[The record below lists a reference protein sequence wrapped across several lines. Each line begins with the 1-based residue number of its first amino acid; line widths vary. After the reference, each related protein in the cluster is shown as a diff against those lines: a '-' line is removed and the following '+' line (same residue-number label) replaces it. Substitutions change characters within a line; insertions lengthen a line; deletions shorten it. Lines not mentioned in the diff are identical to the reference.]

1 VVERIGVGLLA
12 AAVNARLKK
21 RVDRPLTREMKGF
34 LVFGLIAGGAW
45 FYFSQPAAPVVQAA
59 PPPVAL
65 QPVSE
70 TDVPMQR
77 NVSGPPAFE
86 VNGYE
91 VRALQAF
98 AIKARVLSIEHY
110 RTGREADL
118 SPTDIAFGWGKMADP
133 TIADKV
139 SISQG
144 GRWYHWRYSGKP
156 PLPVREIETSSANM
170 HLIPAS
176 REVARALSAV
186 DKGQLVSL
194 RGYLVE
200 VRARD
205 GWMWRSSLTREDTG
219 NGSCELV
226 FVQALDFH

>member
-1 VVERIGVGLLA
+1 MGST
-12 AAVNARLKK
+12 AVNAG
-21 RVDRPLTREMKGF
+21 MKGILLFAF
-34 LVFGLIAGGAW
+34 LAGAAW

-59 PPPVAL
+59 PPPVAV

-70 TDVPMQR
+70 TQAPVQR
-77 NVSGPPAFE
+77 NAAVASAFE

-98 AIKARVLSIEHY
+98 AIKGRVLSVEHY
-110 RTGREADL
+110 RSGREADL
-118 SPTDIAFGWGKMADP
+118 APTDIAFGWGRMADP
-133 TIADKV
+133 AIYEQL

-144 GRWYHWRYSGKP
+144 SRWYHWRYSGKA
-156 PLPVREIETSSANM
+156 PLPAREIETSSANM

-176 REVARALSAV
+176 REVARALSSV
-186 DKGQLVSL
+186 SKGQLVSV

-200 VRARD
+200 VRGRD

-226 FVQALDFH
+226 FVQALDLH

>member
-1 VVERIGVGLLA
+1 MKRLLLLA
-12 AAVNARLKK
+12 LAAGA
-21 RVDRPLTREMKGF
+21 
-34 LVFGLIAGGAW
+34 AW
-45 FYFSQPAAPVVQAA
+45 FYFTRTPAPVVLAA

-65 QPVSE
+65 QSASEATAPV
-70 TDVPMQR
+70 QR
-77 NVSGPPAFE
+77 NVSPPATFE

-91 VRALQAF
+91 VRTLQAF
-98 AIKARVLSIEHY
+98 AIKARVLSVEHY

-118 SPTDIAFGWGKMADP
+118 SPIDIAFGWGRMADP
-133 TIADKV
+133 AFYDQL

-144 GRWYHWRYSGKP
+144 GRWYRWRYSGKP
-156 PLPVREIETSSANM
+156 PLPVREIEASSANM

-176 REVARALSAV
+176 REVARALNAV
-186 DKGQLVSL
+186 DKGQIVSL

-200 VRARD
+200 ARARD

-226 FVQALDFH
+226 FVQAVDRY

>member
-1 VVERIGVGLLA
+1 
-12 AAVNARLKK
+12 
-21 RVDRPLTREMKGF
+21 
-34 LVFGLIAGGAW
+34 
-45 FYFSQPAAPVVQAA
+45 
-59 PPPVAL
+59 
-65 QPVSE
+65 
-70 TDVPMQR
+70 
-77 NVSGPPAFE
+77 
-86 VNGYE
+86 
-91 VRALQAF
+91 
-98 AIKARVLSIEHY
+98 VLSVEHY

-133 TIADKV
+133 AIADKL

-176 REVARALSAV
+176 REVAGALSAV
-186 DKGQLVSL
+186 DKGKIVSL

-226 FVQALDFH
+226 FVQALDTH

>member
-1 VVERIGVGLLA
+1 MKRFLLVA
-12 AAVNARLKK
+12 L
-21 RVDRPLTREMKGF
+21 L
-34 LVFGLIAGGAW
+34 AGGAW

-65 QPVSE
+65 QPLSE
-70 TDVPMQR
+70 TQAPVQR
-77 NVSGPPAFE
+77 NTATAAVFE

-98 AIKARVLSIEHY
+98 AIKARALSVAHY

-118 SPTDIAFGWGKMADP
+118 SPTDIALGWGRMADP
-133 TIADKV
+133 AIYDRL
-139 SISQG
+139 SISQS

-156 PLPVREIETSSANM
+156 PLPVHEIETSSANM
-170 HLIPAS
+170 HLIPAN
-176 REVARALSAV
+176 REVARALSGV
-186 DKGQLVSL
+186 SKGQLVSL

-226 FVQALDFH
+226 FVQALELH

>member
-1 VVERIGVGLLA
+1 
-12 AAVNARLKK
+12 
-21 RVDRPLTREMKGF
+21 
-34 LVFGLIAGGAW
+34 
-45 FYFSQPAAPVVQAA
+45 VVQAA
-59 PPPVAL
+59 PPPVAF

-70 TDVPMQR
+70 TEAPVQR
-77 NVSGPPAFE
+77 NPATTAVFE

-98 AIKARVLSIEHY
+98 AIKARALSVEHY

-118 SPTDIAFGWGKMADP
+118 SPTDIAFGWGRMADP
-133 TIADKV
+133 AIYEQL

-176 REVARALSAV
+176 REVARALSGV
-186 DKGQLVSL
+186 SKGELVSL

-205 GWMWRSSLTREDTG
+205 GWTWRSSLTREDTG

-226 FVQALDFH
+226 FVQALDLH

>member
-1 VVERIGVGLLA
+1 MRRT
-12 AAVNARLKK
+12 AVNAG
-21 RVDRPLTREMKGF
+21 MKGF
-34 LVFGLIAGGAW
+34 LVFVLLAGGAW

-70 TDVPMQR
+70 TAAPVQR
-77 NVSGPPAFE
+77 NASPAAVFE

-98 AIKARVLSIEHY
+98 AIKARALSVEHY

-118 SPTDIAFGWGKMADP
+118 SPTDIAFGWGRMADP
-133 TIADKV
+133 AIYDQL

-156 PLPVREIETSSANM
+156 PLPTREIETSSANM

-176 REVARALSAV
+176 REVARALSGV
-186 DKGQLVSL
+186 NKGQLVSL

-226 FVQALDFH
+226 FVQALELH